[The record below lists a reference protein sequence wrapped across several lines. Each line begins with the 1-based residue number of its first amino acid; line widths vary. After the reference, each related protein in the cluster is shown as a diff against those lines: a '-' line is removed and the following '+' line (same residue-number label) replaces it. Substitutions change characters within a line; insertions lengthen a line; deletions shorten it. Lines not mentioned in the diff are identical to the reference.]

1 MKFLIAFIIS
11 FFALTKA
18 GFSQY
23 QKEQGYIAVEGQQ
36 YLSLERQIELLNETA
51 IEDQWRVYLSLSMG
65 CYVVSEMVLQMDG
78 FSEEYWK
85 KVRFNSIQGV
95 VEVFQEVGVAEE
107 RSEEA
112 FDHFAKLQ
120 ENIYKTAQRS
130 DDFSKFFVD
139 EMGFCSN
146 FFGKAWGK

>member
-1 MKFLIAFIIS
+1 MA
-11 FFALTKA
+11 
-18 GFSQY
+18 
-23 QKEQGYIAVEGQQ
+23 
-36 YLSLERQIELLNETA
+36 
-51 IEDQWRVYLSLSMG
+51 

-85 KVRFNSIQGV
+85 KVRLNSMQGV
-95 VEVFQEVGVAEE
+95 VEVFQEVGVTEE

-130 DDFSKFFVD
+130 DDFSNFFVD
-139 EMGFCSN
+139 EMGFSVN
-146 FFGKAWGK
+146 FLEKRGVNKKL